1 MNERHTIQKDIIHA
15 ALCEMKNHPTADA
28 ICEKIRVTHPTIS
41 KATVYRVLG
50 RMAEQGTILRIP
62 VSDGADHY
70 DHQTHPHYHVH
81 CDSCG
86 KMDDV
91 EMPVLGDLCADV
103 TDSCGYEL
111 TGYTLLLHGKCSK
124 CQSELS

>member
-1 MNERHTIQKDIIHA
+1 MKERRTIQKDMVYA
-15 ALCEMKNHPTADA
+15 ALCELCNHPTADMVY
-28 ICEKIRVTHPTIS
+28 EKVHAASPSIS

-50 RMAEQGTILRIP
+50 HMAEQGTILRIP
-62 VSDGADHY
+62 VVDGADHY

-81 CDSCG
+81 CDVCG

-91 EMPVLGDLCADV
+91 DMPSLGDLCGTV
-103 TDSCGYEL
+103 TDNCGYAL
-111 TGYTLLLHGKCSK
+111 TGYTVLLHGKCSA

>member
-1 MNERHTIQKDIIHA
+1 MNERHTIQKDIIYA

-28 ICEKIRVTHPTIS
+28 VYERVHEKHPTVS
-41 KATVYRVLG
+41 KATVYRVLN
-50 RMAEQGTILRIP
+50 RMAEQGTVLRIA
-62 VSDGADHY
+62 VTDGADHY

-81 CDSCG
+81 CDECG

-91 EMPVLGDLCADV
+91 EMPNLGNLCTAV
-103 TDSCGYEL
+103 TDSCGYKL
-111 TGYTLLLHGKCSK
+111 SGYTVLFHGCCST